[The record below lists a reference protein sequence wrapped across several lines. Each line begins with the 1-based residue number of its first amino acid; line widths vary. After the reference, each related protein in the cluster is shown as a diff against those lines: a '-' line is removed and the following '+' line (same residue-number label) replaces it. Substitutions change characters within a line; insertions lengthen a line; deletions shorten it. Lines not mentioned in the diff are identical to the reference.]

1 MLVYLAIVV
10 VFCAIYPIVPR
21 KHIKWLFLALVLAL
35 SIMAFYMKP
44 YETDDIGNYFNQ
56 VSMLR
61 KGGFSTLRRCIQNG
75 DNHWDSLPV
84 CGFYF
89 YLISLFPDN
98 GMLPAVTIFLAYGSM
113 FWVLWRASQRY
124 NEVNKW
130 YLFVASFFILSTYW
144 FYDICSG
151 IRNGLTFTLFCLFAY
166 VELVE
171 LNFLLSCLLYPIWIY
186 REAAGIY
193 LKTKYIMTA
202 TAVLNIGLSILMG
215 KWIGMAGIIF
225 ASAVSK
231 LLTYIWYEPIILFRD
246 HFKKSVW
253 GYFVSFFA
261 TLVISCGA
269 GFGVK
274 LLADMIPLSGI
285 LGFIVKGIV
294 CFAATNILYLILYF
308 KNPYFKE
315 LLARVKSLVDGVI
328 GKFKKAK

>member
-1 MLVYLAIVV
+1 M
-10 VFCAIYPIVPR
+10 
-21 KHIKWLFLALVLAL
+21 
-35 SIMAFYMKP
+35 
-44 YETDDIGNYFNQ
+44 
-56 VSMLR
+56 
-61 KGGFSTLRRCIQNG
+61 
-75 DNHWDSLPV
+75 
-84 CGFYF
+84 
-89 YLISLFPDN
+89 
-98 GMLPAVTIFLAYGSM
+98 
-113 FWVLWRASQRY
+113 
-124 NEVNKW
+124 
-130 YLFVASFFILSTYW
+130 
-144 FYDICSG
+144 
-151 IRNGLTFTLFCLFAY
+151 
-166 VELVE
+166 
-171 LNFLLSCLLYPIWIY
+171 LYPIWIY

-315 LLARVKSLVDGVI
+315 LLARVKSLVGGVI

>member
-1 MLVYLAIVV
+1 MCRKYTFADIWEYRTCPGRRRLAG
-10 VFCAIYPIVPR
+10 CLPR
-21 KHIKWLFLALVLAL
+21 DVRF
-35 SIMAFYMKP
+35 
-44 YETDDIGNYFNQ
+44 
-56 VSMLR
+56 
-61 KGGFSTLRRCIQNG
+61 
-75 DNHWDSLPV
+75 
-84 CGFYF
+84 
-89 YLISLFPDN
+89 
-98 GMLPAVTIFLAYGSM
+98 
-113 FWVLWRASQRY
+113 
-124 NEVNKW
+124 
-130 YLFVASFFILSTYW
+130 
-144 FYDICSG
+144 
-151 IRNGLTFTLFCLFAY
+151 
-166 VELVE
+166 
-171 LNFLLSCLLYPIWIY
+171 
-186 REAAGIY
+186 
-193 LKTKYIMTA
+193 
-202 TAVLNIGLSILMG
+202 MG

-315 LLARVKSLVDGVI
+315 LLVRVKSLVGGVI